1 MESEKFN
8 CKKRPGKKTQVLGP
22 VFQTR
27 DSDLEVEII
36 SQETNPK
43 KL

>member
-8 CKKRPGKKTQVLGP
+8 CKKRPGKNQILGL

-27 DSDLEVEII
+27 DFDLEVEII